1 MTPTT
6 THRHAD
12 DSMGDKAV
20 LYCPECGHESPID
33 GDWNVDHDA
42 DSLVYTCPVCSTA
55 VTTRPEQVLEA

>member
-6 THRHAD
+6 THRQAD
-12 DSMGDKAV
+12 ASMGDKSV

-42 DSLVYTCPVCSTA
+42 DTLVYTCPACSTA
-55 VTTRPEQVLEA
+55 VTTRPERLLEA